1 MAFGAVH
8 VPLANIWDALT
19 GQAEEGPL
27 RQIIV
32 ELRLPRT
39 VSAIIVGAA
48 LGVAGALLQG
58 ALANPLAS
66 PDVIGV
72 TGGAGFG
79 AMLTLLVWP
88 SAIALLPVGALVFG
102 ITAAAIVFAIGW
114 SGAHAG
120 SIGRVILAGIAISA
134 LFGAATTSLM
144 VAYSDRVQSAIF
156 WLAGGLSSEGWAS
169 LSVVW
174 PYFAVGFVLAVFL
187 ARPLDRLALGDD
199 VAASLGGRPRRV
211 RLLAAGAAALLAS
224 SAAALAGLL
233 GFLGLVIPHLVR
245 LAGGT
250 SSHRFV
256 IPASALH
263 RRRAPAR
270 RRHAGARRARAD
282 RAAGRAADGRARRAA
297 VPVAAAGGGVS
308 AGAAGR
314 ARRARERSATTP
326 ILHGADLSVH
336 AGELLAVV
344 GPNGA
349 GKSTLSRAVSGLQPI
364 ASRATSAGAARR
376 SASSRAARSRACAP
390 SSPSA
395 RRCPRA

>member
-1 MAFGAVH
+1 MAFGAVD
-8 VPLANIWDALT
+8 VPLADIWDSLT
-19 GQAEEGPL
+19 GQAPEGPL

-39 VSAIIVGAA
+39 VSAVVVGAA

-58 ALANPLAS
+58 ALGNPLAS

-79 AMLTLLVWP
+79 AMLALLVWP
-88 SAIALLPVGALVFG
+88 SAIALLPVAALTFG
-102 ITAAAIVFAIGW
+102 LIAAAVVFAIGW

-156 WLAGGLSSEGWAS
+156 WLAGGLTSEGWSS

-174 PYFAVGFVLAVFL
+174 PYMLVGFVLAL
-187 ARPLDRLALGDD
+187 GLMRPLDRLALGDD
-199 VAASLGGRPRRV
+199 VAASLGGRPRQI
-211 RLLAAGAAALLAS
+211 RLIAAVAAALLAS

-233 GFLGLVIPHLVR
+233 GFIGLLIPHLIR

-256 IPASALH
+256 IPASAL
-263 RRRAPAR
+263 
-270 RRHAGARRARAD
+270 
-282 RAAGRAADGRARRAA
+282 
-297 VPVAAAGGGVS
+297 
-308 AGAAGR
+308 AGAALLVAGDTL
-314 ARRARERSATTP
+314 ARVILAP
-326 ILHGADLSVH
+326 I
-336 AGELLAVV
+336 ELPV
-344 GPNGA
+344 GPLMVVLGVP
-349 GKSTLSRAVSGLQPI
+349 LFLWLLREAV
-364 ASRATSAGAARR
+364 
-376 SASSRAARSRACAP
+376 
-390 SSPSA
+390 
-395 RRCPRA
+395 

>member
-8 VPLANIWDALT
+8 VPLASIWDALT
-19 GQAEEGPL
+19 GQAEDGPL

-102 ITAAAIVFAIGW
+102 DHRGGDRVRDRLDGR
-114 SGAHAG
+114 SRRRR
-120 SIGRVILAGIAISA
+120 SSRVILAGIAISA

-156 WLAGGLSSEGWAS
+156 WLAGGLSSDGWAS

-174 PYFAVGFVLAVFL
+174 PYFAVGFVMAVFL

-224 SAAALAGLL
+224 PRG
-233 GFLGLVIPHLVR
+233 R
-245 LAGGT
+245 D
-250 SSHRFV
+250 
-256 IPASALH
+256 
-263 RRRAPAR
+263 RRPAR
-270 RRHAGARRARAD
+270 R
-282 RAAGRAADGRARRAA
+282 
-297 VPVAAAGGGVS
+297 S
-308 AGAAGR
+308 
-314 ARRARERSATTP
+314 
-326 ILHGADLSVH
+326 
-336 AGELLAVV
+336 
-344 GPNGA
+344 
-349 GKSTLSRAVSGLQPI
+349 SG
-364 ASRATSAGAARR
+364 S
-376 SASSRAARSRACAP
+376 
-390 SSPSA
+390 
-395 RRCPRA
+395 